1 MKDIHIFE
9 VFCVTKQ
16 QHTTDK
22 TLHKY

>member
-16 QHTTDK
+16 QHKTDK